1 MSHEQDIS
9 NITEYDRKSLHPM
22 LLKCYHHLHLVPNC
36 EIVFTKQRVDENYN
50 MDIFQMTTS
59 TSELVKELITR

>member
-1 MSHEQDIS
+1 VKLEQDNSI
-9 NITEYDRKSLHPM
+9 IKEYDKKSLHPV

-36 EIVFTKQRVDENYN
+36 EIVFTKQRVDENYT
-50 MDIFQMTTS
+50 MYLFQMTPS